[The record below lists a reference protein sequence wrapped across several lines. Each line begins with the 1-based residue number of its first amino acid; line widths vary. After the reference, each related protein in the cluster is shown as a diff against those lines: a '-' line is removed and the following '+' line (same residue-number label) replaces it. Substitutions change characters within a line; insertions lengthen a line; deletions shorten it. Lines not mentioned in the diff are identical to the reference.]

1 MRRVTKAFTFTVLK
15 NISWRNKMEVLAAR
29 ALYFLKCSLHA
40 RQGFIPPRT
49 RKIIVVLARTLVNAH
64 ANLQPYLFKYVISAR
79 NPPQWRI
86 QLLND
91 TVQLHQVWF
100 FRDMCARTYDCKN
113 GLYMHE
119 NAPWTTSN
127 HSHTHTN
134 CVKICLN
141 LEELYG
147 NIEKET
153 LARFSKVPV
162 I

>member
-1 MRRVTKAFTFTVLK
+1 
-15 NISWRNKMEVLAAR
+15 MEVLAAR
-29 ALYFLKCSLHA
+29 ELYFLKCSLHA

-49 RKIIVVLARTLVNAH
+49 RKIIVALARTLANAH

-79 NPPQWRI
+79 NPPQWRNAT
-86 QLLND
+86 LKRYSTTSPSLVLFM
-91 TVQLHQVWF
+91 T
-100 FRDMCARTYDCKN
+100 CARTYDCKN

-127 HSHTHTN
+127 HSHTHTT